1 MVADPNTQPRTAVAP
16 LAPDSSISSGNGRP
30 AGTALA
36 PAGNSQPVG
45 GLHRWTQRALV
56 LLFVSGCAVFGVLLV
71 ILPWIPQWT
80 DNRLLLMYPSLRPIV
95 TNGFVRGLCSGLG
108 LLDLWMGFWE
118 ATHYHEEKSA
128 PK

>member
-1 MVADPNTQPRTAVAP
+1 M
-16 LAPDSSISSGNGRP
+16 
-30 AGTALA
+30 
-36 PAGNSQPVG
+36 
-45 GLHRWTQRALV
+45 QRVLV

-80 DNRLLLMYPSLRPIV
+80 DNRLLLLYPSLRPIL
-95 TNGFVRGLCSGLG
+95 TNGFARGLCSGLG

-118 ATHYHEEKSA
+118 ATHYHEEKTA